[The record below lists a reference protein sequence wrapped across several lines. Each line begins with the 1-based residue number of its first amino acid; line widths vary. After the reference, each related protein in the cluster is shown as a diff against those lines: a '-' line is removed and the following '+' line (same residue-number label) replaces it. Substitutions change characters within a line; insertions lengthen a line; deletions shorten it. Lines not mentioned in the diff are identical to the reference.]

1 VRQHVRSGTEVFDG
15 LRGLAILLV
24 VAFHTWLFSWYMPDL
39 TLLGHSL
46 PVAMLV
52 RGGYLGVDLFFMISC
67 FVLFFPYAERALGG
81 SPPPTLREFARR
93 RFLKIVPSYAL
104 ALAATAVLA
113 IPVVQSTP
121 ALLGSLANHV
131 FFFQNAFDDRM
142 GSVNSVL
149 WSLAVEVQFYLIFP
163 LLAIAFVRRPFVV
176 AGLMIAAAVLY
187 RYAVA
192 PCCIAIEPVTRQ
204 LPAFLDV
211 FACGMAAA
219 YALVWLRARVPRLE
233 RFAPLFT
240 LAALA
245 CLGAGFALYES
256 ADGFAYA
263 PSGSAHWLL
272 GHRTWLALDSA
283 AFGVASCLA
292 AGWWR
297 RVVANPVF
305 LFLGIVSYN
314 LYLWHTLVL
323 IWIWRHG
330 VLPAATPE
338 PHDDPQW
345 RIPFILVG
353 WTACLAI
360 STAITYFI
368 ERPLLGT
375 ARRPTF
381 SFDWQR
387 LQRWSISPSET
398 RTGTSTQG
406 QIRNQP

>member
-1 VRQHVRSGTEVFDG
+1 MREHVRSGTEVFDG
-15 LRGLAILLV
+15 LRGVAILLV
-24 VAFHTWLFSWYMPDL
+24 VVFHTWLFSWYTPDL
-39 TLLGHSL
+39 TLFGFSV
-46 PVAMLV
+46 PVAIPA
-52 RGGYLGVDLFFMISC
+52 RNGYLGVDLFFMISG

-81 SPPPTLREFARR
+81 GPPPTLREFARR

-104 ALAATAVLA
+104 ALAATAIVA
-113 IPVVQSTP
+113 IPVVQSTQL
-121 ALLGSLANHV
+121 LLGSLVNHV

-163 LLAIAFVRRPFVV
+163 LLAIAFTRRPFVV
-176 AGLMIAAAVLY
+176 WGLMVAVAIAY

-192 PCCIAIEPVTRQ
+192 PCCITIEPVTRE

-211 FACGMAAA
+211 FACGMGAA
-219 YALVWLRARVPRLE
+219 YGLVWLRARVPRLE
-233 RFAPLFT
+233 RFSALFT
-240 LAALA
+240 VAALA
-245 CLGAGFALYES
+245 CLWAGFALYEN
-256 ADGFAYA
+256 ADSFAYA
-263 PSGSAHWLL
+263 PSGAAHWLL
-272 GHRTWLALDSA
+272 GHRTWLALDAA

-338 PHDDPQW
+338 PHDDPHW
-345 RIPFILVG
+345 RFPFILVG

-375 ARRPTF
+375 AKRPPF

-387 LQRWSISPSET
+387 LRRWSIWPSEK
-398 RTGTSTQG
+398 RTGTSSQG
-406 QIRNQP
+406 RIRNQP